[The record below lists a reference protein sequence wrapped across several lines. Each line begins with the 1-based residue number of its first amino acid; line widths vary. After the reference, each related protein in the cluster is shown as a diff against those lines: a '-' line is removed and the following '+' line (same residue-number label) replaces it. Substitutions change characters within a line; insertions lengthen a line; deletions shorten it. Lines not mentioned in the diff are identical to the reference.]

1 MKREERKKKKEK
13 DICLTS
19 YTAWWTR
26 VEKDERK
33 FIREVRK
40 IEERKEEEIQRKNQK
55 IEETKKMK
63 KIFIR
68 KFFPTCEN
76 SPGGSEHLIPA
87 ESTNSAKVE
96 GVRKVMKKVKSRTDL
111 NNSAKIPVMNMKMK
125 MKLFDDAISSSSRLS
140 FIAVGQSELSTKSSP
155 TNQKPGR
162 SQGLEEEGI

>member
-1 MKREERKKKKEK
+1 MMLWRQRGGHVTILVGGAPKQINTRARDLKSQDDKAIPEGWKVKREERKKRKEK

-33 FIREVRK
+33 FIREVK
-40 IEERKEEEIQRKNQK
+40 KGEERKEEEIQRKNQK

-87 ESTNSAKVE
+87 ENPK
-96 GVRKVMKKVKSRTDL
+96 L
-111 NNSAKIPVMNMKMK
+111 NHAGK
-125 MKLFDDAISSSSRLS
+125 
-140 FIAVGQSELSTKSSP
+140 
-155 TNQKPGR
+155 
-162 SQGLEEEGI
+162 